1 MKHLPVPTTIA
12 FLITALLGAQPAA
25 AQRDDDLTA
34 LRRQVE
40 TLAEGQQEIQK
51 NLTAIKKLLEPLQP
65 KKPKPFEPIEM
76 TLEGSAV
83 LGDPDAAVTLVEFT
97 DYQCPFC
104 RRHFTNTMPQ
114 ILKNYVEAG
123 KVRYAIKEFPL
134 TAIHARAG
142 KASEAALCA
151 GDQGK
156 YWEIHELIFKDQR
169 KLRDAD
175 LVAHAESL
183 SLDVDQFQSCLADGK
198 YTGRVKADVSLGAKA
213 GVRGTPSFL
222 LGLTDTKS
230 AARFQATKALR
241 GAQPY
246 RAFEEAID
254 ELIAAAEGKKEAAN
268 AGSE

>member
-12 FLITALLGAQPAA
+12 FLMTTLLWVQPAA
-25 AQRDDDLTA
+25 AERDDDLTA

-40 TLAEGQQEIQK
+40 TLTKGQQDMQRD
-51 NLTAIKKLLEPLQP
+51 LTEIKKLLEPLQP
-65 KKPKPFEPIEM
+65 KKPKPFEPIEL
-76 TLEGSAV
+76 TLEGSPL

-104 RRHFTNTMPQ
+104 RRHFTNTLPR
-114 ILKNYVEAG
+114 ILKNYVDNG

-169 KLRDAD
+169 KLRDSD

-183 SLDVDQFQSCLADGK
+183 SLDVDQFKSCLADGK
-198 YTGRVKADVSLGAKA
+198 YTDRVKADVSLGAKA

-222 LGLTDTKS
+222 LGLTGADGS
-230 AARFQATKALR
+230 ARFRATKALR

-246 RAFEEAID
+246 RAFEEAIE
-254 ELIAAAEGKKEAAN
+254 ELIAAAAGKTPAAN